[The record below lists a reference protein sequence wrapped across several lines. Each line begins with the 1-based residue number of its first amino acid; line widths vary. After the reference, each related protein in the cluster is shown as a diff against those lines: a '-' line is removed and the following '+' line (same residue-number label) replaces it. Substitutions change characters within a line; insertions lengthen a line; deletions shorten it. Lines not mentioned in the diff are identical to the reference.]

1 LRRSARTSLAT
12 QVLTGLAAGIVVGV
26 FLGELIAPVGIVGQ
40 AFILL
45 LQMTVLPYIVVS
57 LVTGLGSLTAREAA
71 ELARRA
77 GGFLLLL
84 WGIALTAVV
93 LFSLVIPDWTSA
105 SFFSSTLVEQPPA
118 FDLLRLF
125 IPANPFESLADNS
138 VPAVVVFS
146 IALGIALIG
155 IENTGSLVRS
165 LSRIAEALGRITGF
179 VVRLAPIGVF
189 AIAAQAAGTM
199 DLDEA
204 LGLQVYAAGYI
215 ALALFLSL
223 WVLPGLVTTLTPFRY
238 REVVGMSRDALVTA
252 FATGNVFIVLSLLA
266 EKSKELIQLHAENAE
281 EGARLA
287 GVVVPTSFSVPSCG
301 KLLPL
306 CFILFA
312 GWLSGFPVSVTEYPA
327 LVSAGLFTFFGHTFV
342 AIPFLLDMFRIPA
355 DMFQL
360 FVVADSIFGR
370 FGTLLAAMH
379 ILCLTLLSAS
389 GAAGLIRVDWT
400 RIGRYVAITAVAG
413 IALLLGIR
421 VGFETL
427 GHQYQGYQRFIER
440 ELLDEGVPVRVLES
454 VPEVG
459 ATNASVPALTRIR
472 ERGVLRIGYLADQL
486 PMAFQNDAGQL
497 VGFDVELMHHL
508 ARDFGVR
515 LEFVELEIADV
526 APLLA
531 SGAIDLST
539 GLAVTPERMGQ
550 LSFSKSYLDATLAF
564 VVEDHRR
571 EEFGSR
577 AAVKALT
584 PLRLAVPALPY
595 YVRKIRDF
603 LPQAEIIEIDSPRA
617 FFQGKM
623 EGVDAIVLTAEA
635 GSAWSLI
642 YPQFAVAVPQPY
654 ALRVPIAFPVASG
667 DGEMTRFLNRW
678 IDLKERDGT
687 RDRLFDYWIRGRI
700 QEKRTPRWSVIRDL
714 LGWVE

>member
-1 LRRSARTSLAT
+1 
-12 QVLTGLAAGIVVGV
+12 LAAGIAVGV
-26 FLGELIAPVGIVGQ
+26 FLGELIAPVGIVGD
-40 AFILL
+40 AFVLL

-57 LVTGLGSLTAREAA
+57 LVAGLGSLTAREAA

-84 WGIALTAVV
+84 WGIALTSVL

-105 SFFSSTLVEQPPA
+105 SFFSSTLVEQPPT

-125 IPANPFESLADNS
+125 IPANPFESLAVNT
-138 VPAVVVFS
+138 VPAVVLFS
-146 IALGIALIG
+146 MALGIALIG

-165 LSRIAEALGRITGF
+165 LSLIADALGRITSF

-199 DLDEA
+199 DLEQI

-215 ALALFLSL
+215 ALAVFQSL

-252 FATGNVFIVLSLLA
+252 FATGNVFIVLSMLA
-266 EKSKELIQLHAENAE
+266 EKSKELIRLHAEDAE
-281 EGARLA
+281 EGARLV
-287 GVVVPTSFSVPSCG
+287 GVVVPTSYSVPSCG

-312 GWLSGFPVSVTEYPA
+312 GWLSGFRISVTEYPA

-342 AIPFLLDMFRIPA
+342 AIPFLLDMFRVPA

-379 ILCLTLLSAS
+379 ILALSLLSAS

-400 RIGRYVAITAVAG
+400 RIGRYLAITSVAG
-413 IALLLGIR
+413 ITLLLGIR

-427 GHQYQGYQRFIER
+427 GHQYQGYRNFIER
-440 ELLDEGVPVRVLES
+440 GLLDEGVPVRILES
-454 VPEVG
+454 VPEVA
-459 ATNASVPALTRIR
+459 ATKDSGPALARIR
-472 ERGVLRIGYLADQL
+472 ERGALRIGYRPDML
-486 PMAFQNDAGQL
+486 PFAFQNDAGQL

-508 ARDFGVR
+508 ARDLGVR
-515 LEFVELEIADV
+515 LEFVKLETADV
-526 APLLA
+526 APLLT
-531 SGAIDLST
+531 SGVIDFST
-539 GLAVTPERMGQ
+539 GLAVTPELMGQ
-550 LSFSKSYLDATLAF
+550 LTFSKPYLDETLAF

-571 EEFGSR
+571 EEFANR
-577 AAVKALT
+577 AAVKGLT
-584 PLRLAVPALPY
+584 SLRLAVLDSPY
-595 YVRKIRDF
+595 YVRKIRDY
-603 LPQAEIIEIDSPRA
+603 LPQAEIVEIDSPRA
-617 FFQGKM
+617 FFQGKV
-623 EGVDAIVLTAEA
+623 EGVDALVYTAEA

-642 YPQFAVAVPQPY
+642 YPQFAVAVPQPDV
-654 ALRVPIAFPVASG
+654 LRVPVAFPVAPG

-687 RDRLFDYWIRGRI
+687 TDRLFDYWIRGRAE
-700 QEKRTPRWSVIRDL
+700 EKRTPRWSVIRDV

>member
-1 LRRSARTSLAT
+1 
-12 QVLTGLAAGIVVGV
+12 
-26 FLGELIAPVGIVGQ
+26 
-40 AFILL
+40 
-45 LQMTVLPYIVVS
+45 MTVLPYVVVS
-57 LVTGLGSLTAREAA
+57 LVTGLGSLTAREAV

-84 WGIALTAVV
+84 WGIALTSVL

-105 SFFSSTLVEQPPA
+105 SFFSSTMVEQPPA
-118 FDLLRLF
+118 FDFLQLF
-125 IPANPFESLADNS
+125 IPANPFESLADNT

-146 IALGIALIG
+146 IALGSALIG
-155 IENTGSLVRS
+155 IENTGPLVRS
-165 LSRIAEALGRITGF
+165 LSLIADALGRITGF

-189 AIAAQAAGTM
+189 AIAAEAAGTM
-199 DLDEA
+199 DLEQIR
-204 LGLQVYAAGYI
+204 GLQVYAAGYI

-223 WVLPGLVTTLTPFRY
+223 WVLPGLVTSLTQFRY

-252 FATGNVFIVLSLLA
+252 FATGSVFIVLSMLA
-266 EKSKELIQLHAENAE
+266 EKSKELIKLYAENAE

-312 GWLSGFPVSVTEYPA
+312 GWLSGFPISATEYPT

-342 AIPFLLDMFRIPA
+342 AVPFLLDMFRVPA

-379 ILCLTLLSAS
+379 ILSLSLLSAS
-389 GAAGLIRVDWT
+389 GAAGLIRFDWT
-400 RIGRYVAITAVAG
+400 RIGRYVAITAVSG
-413 IALLLGIR
+413 ITLLLGIR

-440 ELLDEGVPVRVLES
+440 GLLDEGVPVRILES

-459 ATNASVPALTRIR
+459 ATNVSGPALTRIR
-472 ERGVLRIGYLADQL
+472 ERGVLRIGYLADLL
-486 PMAFQNDAGQL
+486 PFAFQNDAGHL

-508 ARDFGVR
+508 ARDLGVR
-515 LEFVELEIADV
+515 LEFVKVETADV

-539 GLAVTPERMGQ
+539 GLAVTPERMEQ
-550 LSFSKSYLDATLAF
+550 LTLSKPYLDQTLAF

-577 AAVKALT
+577 AALKELT
-584 PLRLAVPALPY
+584 ALRLAVLGSPY
-595 YVRKIRDF
+595 YVRKIRNY

-617 FFQGKM
+617 FFQGKV
-623 EGVDAIVLTAEA
+623 EGVDALVYTAEA

-642 YPQFAVAVPQPY
+642 YPRFAVAVPQPDV
-654 ALRVPIAFPVASG
+654 LRVPIAFPVAFG

-687 RDRLFDYWIRGRI
+687 SDRLFDHWIRGST
-700 QEKRTPRWSVIRDL
+700 EETRTPRWSVIRDV
-714 LGWVE
+714 LGWVD